1 MNSGEQGWLSAT
13 VEDLPEIDVD
23 SRPELLVLVAEDSG
37 APAGWVIVL
46 PGGDFWMI
54 RNSTRSMIHGSSL
67 STLTSFWATVLGCE
81 VGRPRLSDSPAGEEV
96 RG

>member
-1 MNSGEQGWLSAT
+1 MT

-23 SRPELLVLVAEDSG
+23 SRPELLVLVGEG
-37 APAGWVIVL
+37 GGGPAGWAMVL

-54 RNSTRSMIHGSSL
+54 RNATRSMVHGSSL
-67 STLTSFWATVLGCE
+67 STLTGFWATVLGCE
-81 VGRPRLSDSPAGEEV
+81 VGRPRLAEPSAGDGV